1 MLLFPP
7 RAWIKKHCLMT
18 ILSADT
24 DSGVYGVGLLPGAAV
39 NGGCYQLFGGC
50 TGVLPYIMTNHS
62 YNILEVLQHH
72 RCQENS
78 AWRALK
84 RESVAGVNFDMEAM
98 TRSSG
103 FSFMSPLLE

>member
-1 MLLFPP
+1 MIEKICRNSVFS
-7 RAWIKKHCLMT
+7 I
-18 ILSADT
+18 ILKSV
-24 DSGVYGVGLLPGAAV
+24 DS
-39 NGGCYQLFGGC
+39 
-50 TGVLPYIMTNHS
+50 VL
-62 YNILEVLQHH
+62 
-72 RCQENS
+72 CQENS

>member
-24 DSGVYGVGLLPGAAV
+24 DSGVYGVWLLPGAAV

-50 TGVLPYIMTNHS
+50 TGVQPNAVYLRIKAP
-62 YNILEVLQHH
+62 V
-72 RCQENS
+72 
-78 AWRALK
+78 
-84 RESVAGVNFDMEAM
+84 
-98 TRSSG
+98 RS
-103 FSFMSPLLE
+103 PI